1 MSSLWKSNTSRGGWI
16 ALRRRAI
23 DSMNVIQC
31 SLKVSTIYV
40 QILSVRDRPDWRSV
54 YRANTFVS
62 WLPVN
67 ERTHRENFD
76 CVEEQFALKENG
88 GYGGT

>member
-1 MSSLWKSNTSRGGWI
+1 MSQGGWI
-16 ALRRRAI
+16 ALRRWAI
-23 DSMNVIQC
+23 DTINVIQC

-67 ERTHRENFD
+67 ERTNREKFS
-76 CVEEQFALKENG
+76 VVLVTYAK
-88 GYGGT
+88 

>member
-23 DSMNVIQC
+23 DTINVIQC

-54 YRANTFVS
+54 YRANTLVS

-67 ERTHRENFD
+67 ERTNREKFG
-76 CVEEQFALKENG
+76 VFLVTYAK
-88 GYGGT
+88 